1 MKRLVMSVLVIAV
14 TLLGCA
20 QNRFNVPTEYFSEK
34 VRVLGI
40 APAFV
45 DADSDIIHPQKD
57 LLLAVIS
64 DLNRKNEPLLVRKL
78 QATGNFYAVTLLA
91 DEPRQL
97 FSVLMARREKRNDA
111 NIEYNKY
118 FWKNDEIAAYIKK
131 NRLDALMIVTVSGLT
146 QKSKIFSSNLLSSLE
161 TNYNFLTMTAQIVGP
176 DGTVLWEFPNFRGQ
190 FVSPYYPLVNLQ
202 YPDFSESEAN
212 QSRSTEVRFKS
223 VDGIRRTLELK
234 KKDLLFRETEEP
246 EVYGKLFDEMT
257 SLIKYSADKKAQ
269 SNQPPA
275 GEPLKPA
282 ATGVTAPVASPVAV
296 PVPPVEAPVKAPLP
310 KGAVEVPVAPTP
322 PGNEIVPATSSTL

>member
-1 MKRLVMSVLVIAV
+1 MKRLVISVLFITG
-14 TLLGCA
+14 TLFGCA
-20 QNRFNVPTEYFSEK
+20 QNRFNVPTENFAEK
-34 VRVLGI
+34 VKVLGI
-40 APAFV
+40 APIFV
-45 DADSDIIHPQKD
+45 DADSDIIHPQKEF
-57 LLLAVIS
+57 LLPVIS
-64 DLNRKNEPLLVRKL
+64 DLNRKYETLLARKL

-97 FSVLMARREKRNDA
+97 FSSLMARREKRNDA

-118 FWKNDEIAAYIKK
+118 FWKNDAITAYIKK
-131 NRLDALMIVTVSGLT
+131 NRLDALMVVTVSGLT
-146 QKSKIFSSNLLSSLE
+146 QKSKISSSNFLSSLE

-176 DGTVLWEFPNFRGQ
+176 DGTVLWEYPNFRGQ
-190 FVSPYYPLVNLQ
+190 ILSPYYPLVNLQ
-202 YPDFSESEAN
+202 YADFSESEAN

-246 EVYGKLFDEMT
+246 EVYGKFFDEMT
-257 SLIKYSADKKAQ
+257 SLIKYPVDKKAQ
-269 SNQPPA
+269 GNPPPA

-282 ATGVTAPVASPVAV
+282 TTGVKAPALPSALPAEVPVTAPV
-296 PVPPVEAPVKAPLP
+296 P
-310 KGAVEVPVAPTP
+310 KSAVEIPVAPTP